1 MVMQPLFGY
10 ESFYKINTNGEVFSI
25 RRNHMLKYRIS
36 NGGYKRVKLY
46 NETGH
51 KEITVHR
58 LVGMQYIVN
67 KNNKPDI
74 NHIDG
79 DKFNNCVSNLEW
91 VTKAENTRHAV
102 SLGLSGCWNSKKNG
116 KLSGE
121 GNGRC
126 KLSDKTIK
134 SIRRMYTRK
143 YGEIAELAKRFN
155 VTTATISRIVNNKY
169 RMQEVQIGY

>member
-1 MVMQPLFGY
+1 MVMQPLLGY

-51 KEITVHR
+51 KEITVHG

-74 NHIDG
+74 NHID
-79 DKFNNCVSNLEW
+79 
-91 VTKAENTRHAV
+91 
-102 SLGLSGCWNSKKNG
+102 
-116 KLSGE
+116 
-121 GNGRC
+121 
-126 KLSDKTIK
+126 
-134 SIRRMYTRK
+134 
-143 YGEIAELAKRFN
+143 AELAKRFN
-155 VTTATISRIVNNKY
+155 VTTATISRVVNNKY